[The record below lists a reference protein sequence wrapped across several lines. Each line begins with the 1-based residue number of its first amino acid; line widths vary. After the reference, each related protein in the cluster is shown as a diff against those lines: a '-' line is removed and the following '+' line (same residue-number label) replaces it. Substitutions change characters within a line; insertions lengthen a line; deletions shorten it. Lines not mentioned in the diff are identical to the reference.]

1 MITAAITAL
10 KERNGS
16 SRQAIAK
23 YIEKNYSSLPSNH
36 SALLTHHLKRL
47 KNNGH
52 LLMVKHSYKVPR
64 SVPLSS
70 TDTDA
75 AADDGGGSGSSG
87 QKRGRGRPPKPKV
100 VVDVQQ
106 PPHNVVVG
114 PESVLVSLGLTDGPV
129 PLAKKRAGRPPK
141 AKTGFVG
148 SFVGSIKRSPGRPPR
163 PKSFPV
169 SLDRSGFVGSEFGGP
184 LVVKRGRGR
193 PPKMG
198 QIGPKMRSVRLP
210 RTGLIGPRPRGRP
223 KRDVPVVKPLGRP
236 RGRRTKNVVA
246 GGGDGVALSGVGGGV
261 LPAKRRGRPP
271 RVVGI
276 KPRVVGIKKPRKLTG
291 RPVGRPRKNASI
303 PGIASQQL
311 VAYED
316 LKGKLEFFKSR
327 IKEAVITVKPHLNPE
342 TALSAFGALQ
352 ELEEL
357 ATMDLNGPSNVEVHF
372 QVQEPLVQHS

>member
-1 MITAAITAL
+1 
-10 KERNGS
+10 
-16 SRQAIAK
+16 
-23 YIEKNYSSLPSNH
+23 
-36 SALLTHHLKRL
+36 
-47 KNNGH
+47 
-52 LLMVKHSYKVPR
+52 
-64 SVPLSS
+64 
-70 TDTDA
+70 
-75 AADDGGGSGSSG
+75 
-87 QKRGRGRPPKPKV
+87 
-100 VVDVQQ
+100 
-106 PPHNVVVG
+106 
-114 PESVLVSLGLTDGPV
+114 
-129 PLAKKRAGRPPK
+129 
-141 AKTGFVG
+141 
-148 SFVGSIKRSPGRPPR
+148 
-163 PKSFPV
+163 
-169 SLDRSGFVGSEFGGP
+169 
-184 LVVKRGRGR
+184 
-193 PPKMG
+193 MG

-210 RTGLIGPRPRGRP
+210 KTGLIGPRPRGRP

-276 KPRVVGIKKPRKLTG
+276 KKPRKLTG

-327 IKEAVITVKPHLNPE
+327 IKQAVITVKPHLNPE

-357 ATMDLNGPSNVEVHF
+357 ATVDLNGPSNVQVHF
-372 QVQEPLVQHS
+372 QGQEPLVQHS